1 MEIFCWVHLKGI
13 GVFTNMKFEKCF
25 FAGWPECLDGSQTY
39 KYIRTLKNGDK
50 LEAYLCDECIPDE
63 VRNEMIEVWNKE

>member
-1 MEIFCWVHLKGI
+1 
-13 GVFTNMKFEKCF
+13 MKFEKCF

-63 VRNEMIEVWNKE
+63 VRNEMIELCNKE